1 VARLARMRARLL
13 RAWDNLRPTLRREN
27 VARFV
32 IAFALAFA
40 LWAWVEAT
48 NDPETQRT
56 ISNIPVIPENLPQQL
71 VVTSD
76 LPTVTVRIQG
86 AQSRVQALESGA
98 IQATLDL
105 RDIEEPGLYTRPVR
119 VHLPSRLRL
128 REVVP
133 PEVTVQVDRLAERTA
148 IPVQVTIANE
158 LPPNLEL
165 VSSQADPP
173 TVTIRG
179 PEQRVAMVRRVTAPV
194 QVSGQTETVRQSVA
208 LVPVDDNG
216 IAVPGITVEPS
227 TAMVTVQLRIRGQ
240 VRRVIPTI
248 VGADRL
254 APGYELAGPP
264 SVFPTDEVVV
274 EGPESALAAIP
285 YLTTT
290 PIDVSGWSES
300 RILWDVPIDTS
311 RLPAGVKVDPETVN
325 VSIQIRRAEQTRT
338 LRGVPVVAMNVRP
351 GTTVELS
358 PAIVD
363 VEVSGPSDAVERLD
377 PTDILVFVDVAEVDA
392 GVYQE
397 PVRVT
402 LPPGVRFERVTPEVV
417 QVTVRIPSTPSPSPT
432 P

>member
-1 VARLARMRARLL
+1 MTRLARMRARLL
-13 RAWDNLRPTLRREN
+13 RVWDSLRPTLRREN
-27 VARFV
+27 VARLV

-56 ISNIPVIPENLPQQL
+56 ISNIPVVPQGL
-71 VVTSD
+71 SNDFVVTSD

-86 AQSRVQALESGA
+86 AQSRVQALESGS
-98 IQATLDL
+98 IQATVDL
-105 RDIEEPGLYTRPVR
+105 SDVREPGIYTRRVR
-119 VHLPSRLRL
+119 VQLPGRLQL
-128 REVVP
+128 RQVIP
-133 PEVTVQVDRLAERTA
+133 PEVTLQVDRLAERSDV
-148 IPVQVTIANE
+148 PVEVVVTNE

-165 VSSQADPP
+165 LSTSANPP

-179 PEQRVAMVRRVTAPV
+179 PEQRVNLVARVSAPI
-194 QVSGQTETVRQSVA
+194 QITGQTETVRESVT
-208 LVPVDDNG
+208 LVPVDQNG
-216 IAVPGITVEPS
+216 ITVQGVTVEPS
-227 TAMVTVQLRIRGQ
+227 TASVTAQLRIRGQ

-264 SVFPTDEVVV
+264 TVFPSDEVVV

-311 RLPAGVKVDPETVN
+311 RLPAGVRVEPATVN
-325 VSIQIRRAEQTRT
+325 VSVQVRRAEETRT
-338 LRGVPVVAMNVRP
+338 LQGIPIAPMNVRP
-351 GTTVELS
+351 GTTVDLS
-358 PAIVD
+358 PSSVD
-363 VEVSGPSDAVERLD
+363 VEFSGPSDVLD
-377 PTDILVFVDVAEVDA
+377 RIQPGDVLAFVDLENADV
-392 GVYQE
+392 GIYQL

-402 LPPGVRFERVTPEVV
+402 VPPNVRFERVTPEIV
-417 QVTVRIPSTPSPSPT
+417 QVTVRAATPPAPSPT